1 MAIKKAKESMTTIG
15 LKTSTKERFN
25 NLVKEL
31 NEDNRSEYG
40 ERALKITCDD
50 VLNELITTYKKV
62 NE

>member
-25 NLVKEL
+25 NLVKQL
-31 NEDNRSEYG
+31 NEDNRSVYG

-50 VLNELITTYKKV
+50 VLNELITKYPSKD
-62 NE
+62 E